1 MRPEPDILGI
11 PGQMLRKLEKY
22 EVLDEI
28 GHGGMATVY
37 RARDSSLDRFVALKV
52 LHPHLQRTSEARARF
67 TREAKSVARLRHPHI
82 LEIYDYS
89 GEESDETYIAA
100 ELLTGPTL
108 KDFVLKHK
116 EVPPEVAVC
125 IALQLADALS
135 EAHGKGIIHRDVKP
149 ENVLIHEDRCVKLT
163 DFGIAHM
170 VDTHTFTA
178 TGQILGSPGHM
189 APEQVEGGTCDARSD
204 VFSLGTVLYFC
215 ATGRLPFI
223 GRNPHHLLKLLLG
236 GEYPDPL
243 RLRPV
248 VGEELAG
255 IMNKALARAP
265 VDRFQSAAE
274 MAGELRAFLVEM
286 GIDDPDEMLA
296 RYLTDP
302 EEVSR
307 EVHHQSLEMLL
318 AIGAAAAKAGDV
330 PKAQAALSR
339 ALALDDGN
347 ERALK
352 LLGSLGR
359 RRRRNRLIVVVAS
372 TLAVAMAGAGYAAWL
387 RAEVETQT
395 PETGDPSGET
405 SGTDGPPQ
413 TPAELPSEPEATE
426 EATAEGDTRNEAVPG
441 GPRWVAFKPTP
452 PNVSISVDGSP
463 LKPYGPGFQRVRLQ
477 VGSHSFRFVGAED
490 CCEER
495 VVRRRIPPGSRDF
508 ELSVKLRYRPA
519 RLYLKGPTPA
529 DATVRITLP
538 GNRRVTGRIREI
550 LQIPMSSLRASA
562 EVQISAPGYRDHKSV
577 VRLRAGGDL
586 TEHSFALEREVETP

>member
-1 MRPEPDILGI
+1 VPPEPDILGI

-89 GEESDETYIAA
+89 GEASDETYIAA

-135 EAHGKGIIHRDVKP
+135 EAHAKGIIHRDVKP

-286 GIDDPDEMLA
+286 GIDDPNEMLA
-296 RYLTDP
+296 RYLADP

-359 RRRRNRLIVVVAS
+359 RRRNRLIAVVAS
-372 TLAVAMAGAGYAAWL
+372 TLAVAMGGAGYAAWL
-387 RAEVETQT
+387 RAEVETPT

-413 TPAELPSEPEATE
+413 MPAELPTEPEATE
-426 EATAEGDTRNEAVPG
+426 EATAEGDTRKEAVPG

-495 VVRRRIPPGSRDF
+495 VVRRRIPPGARDF

-550 LQIPMSSLRASA
+550 LQIPMRSLRASA